1 VKTQARLVDDL
12 LDVSRISTG
21 KLALEQQLLPL
32 PFVVGDSI
40 GALQRDVEKKRI
52 SLDLALSSEPLLV
65 QGDPVRVKQIAWNL
79 ISNAIKFTPPGG
91 RIAVRVTRDGNEA
104 RIDVEDNGQ
113 GISPEFM
120 PYVFELFRQSEP
132 GITRR
137 FGGMGIG
144 LALVR
149 QLVDLQG
156 GRVEAYSEGEGKGA
170 RFTVWLPLHFA
181 SEERIGQVTVAPA
194 GTASSSGGAGERSRQ
209 LEGLRMLV
217 VDDDLSSAQALRDLL
232 NEEGATVQAVTSGA
246 DALNLASRSDFD
258 VVISDIA
265 MPEMDGHTLLAE
277 LRKIP
282 RAAHVPA
289 IACTGYGS
297 AADLGQARRSGFVA
311 HLVKPLE
318 MEHVITMI
326 RAAIADRGCA

>member
-1 VKTQARLVDDL
+1 
-12 LDVSRISTG
+12 
-21 KLALEQQLLPL
+21 
-32 PFVVGDSI
+32 
-40 GALQRDVEKKRI
+40 
-52 SLDLALSSEPLLV
+52 
-65 QGDPVRVKQIAWNL
+65 
-79 ISNAIKFTPPGG
+79 
-91 RIAVRVTRDGNEA
+91 
-104 RIDVEDNGQ
+104 
-113 GISPEFM
+113 
-120 PYVFELFRQSEP
+120 
-132 GITRR
+132 
-137 FGGMGIG
+137 
-144 LALVR
+144 VR

-194 GTASSSGGAGERSRQ
+194 TPAGISSSSSEAARGAAERSRR
-209 LEGLRMLV
+209 LEGLRVLV

-232 NEEGATVQAVTSGA
+232 CEEGAAVQAVSSGA
-246 DALNLASRSDFD
+246 AALKLVRRSNFD

-297 AADLGQARRSGFVA
+297 AADLGQAKRSGFVA

-318 MEHVITMI
+318 MEHVISTI
-326 RAAIADRGCA
+326 QAAIADRGSA